1 MHTSAVPRYLA
12 VMDRFGLLTR
22 MSGPMLTAAA
32 AGIVCVALAGCHAAN
47 AANSPT
53 APTTSAPTAS
63 ASTTS
68 ASTAS
73 TGRAV
78 AASPGLSIPGT
89 HKSTTVY
96 HVSSPVSTVVVTT
109 HAGDVTVIGGGSATS
124 ITQQVDYS
132 STPPATIRSINGRT
146 LTIAYTCS
154 PQVVCG
160 VAYIIRVPR
169 DVTVRATAGAGA
181 IRLTGLAGTVTAKA
195 DVGFIAATGLA
206 GASVSLTT
214 DVGGISATFTA
225 TPATV
230 QALARVGGITL
241 RVPSSASYKVS
252 ADAHVG
258 RATVSVR
265 QSSSAPH
272 AITAVTDVGDILI
285 APLA

>member
-12 VMDRFGLLTR
+12 VMDRFGRLTR

-32 AGIVCVALAGCHAAN
+32 AGIVCVALAGCHTAN

-53 APTTSAPTAS
+53 ASSSTA
-63 ASTTS
+63 S

-230 QALARVGGITL
+230 EALARVGGITL